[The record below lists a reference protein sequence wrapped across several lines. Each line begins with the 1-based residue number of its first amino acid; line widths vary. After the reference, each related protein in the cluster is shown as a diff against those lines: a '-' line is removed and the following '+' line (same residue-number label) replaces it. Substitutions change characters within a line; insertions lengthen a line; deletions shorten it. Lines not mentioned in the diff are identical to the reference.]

1 MAPIRGAWVERL
13 DAAIRNE
20 RALAP
25 TVELKAVAI
34 TAKEQS
40 ATGGV
45 LTDALRFNGRSGAE
59 NRSRGALVEK
69 VVDLTQ
75 PVDFRALAGEV
86 LAVGADIVVVANMG
100 RILHFQL
107 LPEIEAN
114 WPSSKPRPRYVLSG
128 DEAFSAHFQRS
139 VGANDELRRRV
150 SGATVFVSDPKIDE
164 NLFAYI
170 DAFRKNAQFGYDPNQ
185 ISTGFEAFY
194 VAAFALTAAVN
205 AATVNPGGVRGGDVV
220 EGIKRLRAD
229 PSAVVVD
236 VRASDVARGVRLLS
250 DKERIDLRGVNST
263 LEWDATTGELP
274 TDSSIFC
281 VRGDFS
287 FGDVWIYDGQGKK
300 TLGEPKPE
308 VCGL

>member
-1 MAPIRGAWVERL
+1 M
-13 DAAIRNE
+13 
-20 RALAP
+20 
-25 TVELKAVAI
+25 T
-34 TAKEQS
+34 
-40 ATGGV
+40 
-45 LTDALRFNGRSGAE
+45 
-59 NRSRGALVEK
+59 K

-107 LPEIEAN
+107 LPEIEAR
-114 WPSSKPRPRYVLSG
+114 WPRDAKGSPLRPLPRYLTSAQ
-128 DEAFSAHFQRS
+128 EAYAFRFERS
-139 VGANDELRRRV
+139 VGANDDLRRRV

-220 EGIKRLRAD
+220 EGIRRLRRRPVGSGRGRSRERRRAGSCD
-229 PSAVVVD
+229 SCRTRSA
-236 VRASDVARGVRLLS
+236 
-250 DKERIDLRGVNST
+250 ST
-263 LEWDATTGELP
+263 CAA
-274 TDSSIFC
+274 
-281 VRGDFS
+281 
-287 FGDVWIYDGQGKK
+287 
-300 TLGEPKPE
+300 
-308 VCGL
+308 